1 MAKLTEAPPMADTPA
16 KPARPVRNVT
26 FRPSRSASLPPSS
39 SRLPNARVYAVTT
52 HCRSTVVK
60 PSARC
65 ADGRATF
72 ITVRS
77 STTMS
82 CARPITHRM
91 SHRRRSQGLSVN
103 VALDT
108 RFTPSL
114 SLSVLHTRGILVHL
128 QCDYCTYSAT
138 NLAGRQGSGRVTM
151 SPPPDAASPPDA
163 TTQPPYPTSQP
174 PRRYASQVRD
184 EQARRTRRAIV
195 TAAHDLF
202 LAQGYAATTIDGIAE
217 AAHVSRRTVFNS
229 VGGKV
234 ALLKLAWDWAVVGDD
249 EPIALADRPAVKAI
263 LAESDPRKALM
274 LWVQTANDIAAR
286 TAPLGEVLIA
296 AADID
301 PAAAQLLAE
310 ASRNRM
316 LGATLFI
323 RYLASLDG
331 LAVGMTEQRAAE
343 LCWALTDGHL
353 YRLLVAQ
360 RGWSTADFN
369 RWLSDTLAAALLP
382 T

>member
-1 MAKLTEAPPMADTPA
+1 MS
-16 KPARPVRNVT
+16 ARPDAT
-26 FRPSRSASLPPSS
+26 SPS
-39 SRLPNARVYAVTT
+39 
-52 HCRSTVVK
+52 
-60 PSARC
+60 
-65 ADGRATF
+65 
-72 ITVRS
+72 
-77 STTMS
+77 
-82 CARPITHRM
+82 
-91 SHRRRSQGLSVN
+91 
-103 VALDT
+103 
-108 RFTPSL
+108 
-114 SLSVLHTRGILVHL
+114 
-128 QCDYCTYSAT
+128 
-138 NLAGRQGSGRVTM
+138 
-151 SPPPDAASPPDA
+151 DA
-163 TTQPPYPTSQP
+163 TTQPPDPASRP
-174 PRRYASQVRD
+174 PKRYASQVRD

-234 ALLKLAWDWAVVGDD
+234 ALLKLALDWAIVGDD
-249 EPIALADRPAVKAI
+249 EPIALIDRPAIKAI
-263 LAESDPRKALM
+263 LAEPDPRKALI
-274 LWVQTANDIAAR
+274 LWVQTVTDVAAR

-310 ASRNRM
+310 ASRNRL

-331 LAVGMTEQRAAE
+331 LAVGITEQHAAE

-360 RGWSTADFN
+360 RGWSTADFS
-369 RWLSDTLAAALLP
+369 RWLSGSLATTLLP
-382 T
+382 A

>member
-1 MAKLTEAPPMADTPA
+1 
-16 KPARPVRNVT
+16 
-26 FRPSRSASLPPSS
+26 
-39 SRLPNARVYAVTT
+39 
-52 HCRSTVVK
+52 
-60 PSARC
+60 
-65 ADGRATF
+65 
-72 ITVRS
+72 
-77 STTMS
+77 
-82 CARPITHRM
+82 
-91 SHRRRSQGLSVN
+91 
-103 VALDT
+103 
-108 RFTPSL
+108 
-114 SLSVLHTRGILVHL
+114 
-128 QCDYCTYSAT
+128 
-138 NLAGRQGSGRVTM
+138 M
-151 SPPPDAASPPDA
+151 SPPPDATGPPDA
-163 TTQPPYPTSQP
+163 TTQPPDSTSRP
-174 PRRYASQVRD
+174 PKRYASPVRD

-234 ALLKLAWDWAVVGDD
+234 ALLKLAWDWAIVGDD

-274 LWVQTANDIAAR
+274 LWVQTANEIAAR

-301 PAAAQLLAE
+301 PAAAELLAE

-323 RYLASLDG
+323 RYLGSLDG
-331 LAVGMTEQRAAE
+331 LAAGMTQQRAAE
-343 LCWALTDGHL
+343 FCWALTDGHL

-369 RWLSDTLAAALLP
+369 RRLYNSLAAALLP
-382 T
+382 A